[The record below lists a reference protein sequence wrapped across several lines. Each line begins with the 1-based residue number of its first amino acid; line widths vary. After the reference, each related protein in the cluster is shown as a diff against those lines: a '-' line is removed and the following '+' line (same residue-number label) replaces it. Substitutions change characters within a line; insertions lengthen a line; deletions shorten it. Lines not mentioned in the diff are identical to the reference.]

1 MVKGKARWFA
11 WAGILLLLASL
22 GFTAFR
28 YLLAPA
34 GENAPDLRLQTLAG
48 EEVRLSQLRGKTVVV
63 NFWATW
69 CQPCVYEIPELTRF
83 SESQRDRNV
92 VVLGVAMDKNV
103 DKVRDFVQQFK
114 ISYPVV
120 IGDIATARLWQVRGL
135 PMTFIISPAGK
146 VERVIPGGVTQATL
160 EAAVRPRAGGAS

>member
-1 MVKGKARWFA
+1 MVRGKTRWFA
-11 WAGILLLLASL
+11 WTGALLLSASL
-22 GFTAFR
+22 GFMAFQ
-28 YLLAPA
+28 YLFAPA
-34 GENAPDLRLQTLAG
+34 GESAPDLRLQNLAG
-48 EEVRLSQLRGKTVVV
+48 EEIRLSQLRGKTVVV

-69 CQPCVYEIPELTRF
+69 CQPCVYEIPELARF

-103 DKVRDFVQQFK
+103 DKVRDFVQRFK
-114 ISYPVV
+114 VSYPIV

-146 VERVIPGGVTQATL
+146 VDRVIPGGITQAAL
-160 EAAVRPRAGGAS
+160 EAAIRPRAGGAS